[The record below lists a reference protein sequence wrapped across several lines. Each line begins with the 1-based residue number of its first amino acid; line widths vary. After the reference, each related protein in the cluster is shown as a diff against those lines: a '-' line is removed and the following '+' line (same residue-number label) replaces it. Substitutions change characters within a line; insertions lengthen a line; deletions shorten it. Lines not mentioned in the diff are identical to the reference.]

1 MKLRLNIVFAVVMS
15 AVMVS
20 GCSEKSPESAQVVA
34 PAPPDH
40 GPAPERLS
48 DVGWRL
54 HGHDVG
60 EQRYSKLDQ
69 INRGVAYHDGK
80 VIVATYDGR
89 LVANLARQMVALVS
103 GDNFYQGNRI

>member
-20 GCSEKSPESAQVVA
+20 GCSEKNPESAQVVA
-34 PAPPDH
+34 PV
-40 GPAPERLS
+40 RLS

-69 INRGVAYHDGK
+69 INRDTVDKLGLTWSFDMYTRRGVE
-80 VIVATYDGR
+80 ATP
-89 LVANLARQMVALVS
+89 LVRHGVS
-103 GDNFYQGNRI
+103 FRG